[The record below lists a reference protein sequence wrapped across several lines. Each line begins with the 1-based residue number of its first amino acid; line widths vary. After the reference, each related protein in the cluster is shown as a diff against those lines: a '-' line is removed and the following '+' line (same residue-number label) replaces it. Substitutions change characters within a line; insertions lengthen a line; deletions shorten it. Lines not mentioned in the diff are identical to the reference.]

1 MGKKNEIF
9 LWGVSKNRMPVTVG
23 IFFLVQILVNTE
35 RMLKCFVKWSTITLE
50 KLVQAL
56 CRSGDY
62 LFQV

>member
-1 MGKKNEIF
+1 MGNKNEIL
-9 LWGVSKNRMPVTVG
+9 LWGVLKNRMPVTVS
-23 IFFLVQILVNTE
+23 IFLGLKYSVNTE
-35 RMLKCFVKWSTITLE
+35 RMLKCFVQWSTITLE